1 MLLIKKPKIMKKKTL
16 LAGVFISSISLLSA
30 QEVISTQGDS
40 YDNGTNTIDFTIGEP
55 VIETVSDGT
64 NDATQ
69 GFHQTNLTITN
80 IEDLDANF
88 SVNIYPNPTSEVI
101 NLTIEKYEKIT
112 FQIFDMGGK
121 LVEELMLTSST
132 TNVNVSDYPKGT
144 YLLTLTQSDKKKIKT
159 YKIVKK

>member
-1 MLLIKKPKIMKKKTL
+1 MKKKTL
-16 LAGVFISSISLLSA
+16 LVVLFVSSISLSA

-80 IEDLDANF
+80 IEDLDVDF
-88 SVNIYPNPTSEVI
+88 SVNIYPNPAADVI

-112 FQIFDMGGK
+112 YQIYDMGGK
-121 LVEELMLTSST
+121 LVDQSTLTSST
-132 TNVNVSDYPKGT
+132 TSLNVSDYPKGT
-144 YLLTLTQSDKKKIKT
+144 YLLTLIESDKKKLKT
-159 YKIVKK
+159 YKIIKK

>member
-1 MLLIKKPKIMKKKTL
+1 MKKKTL
-16 LAGVFISSISLLSA
+16 LVGLFVSSISLSA

-80 IEDLDANF
+80 IEDLDVNF
-88 SVNIYPNPTSEVI
+88 SVNIYPNPTSDVI
-101 NLTIEKYEKIT
+101 NLTIEKYEKII
-112 FQIFDMGGK
+112 FQIYDMGGK
-121 LVEELMLTSST
+121 LVEEATLTSTT
-132 TNVNVSDYPKGT
+132 TNVNVSDYSKGT
-144 YLLTLTQSDKKKIKT
+144 YMLTLTQADQKKVKT
-159 YKIVKK
+159 YKIVKN